1 MPDDCLEANTSETT
15 KTQQRIAE
23 YSQSVIPHST
33 AQWQKITDT
42 KYTPCGETTGH
53 ITAGIYRCYYNSSGQ
68 IIFEKQPALLT
79 DTLVRCAD
87 TVSTQVLASIQDF
100 WTREK
105 YFKKYG
111 FLFKRGILL
120 YGPPG
125 SGKTVTISFLVRD
138 VVENQKGIVIYCTN
152 PYPVIQG
159 IVEMRKIEP
168 TRPIICVLED
178 LEEIVHEWGESNL
191 LSLLDGEQN
200 TTNIVFVATTNYI
213 EDLSERLQDR
223 PSRFDEKIFVD
234 MPDAAARRNYILAK
248 NPDVSDIES
257 WVSDTAG
264 LSIAHIKELILSV
277 CCLGQDYKESLE
289 RLRNMKHS
297 KKKRGNTIGITPPA
311 SKPGTCSTGGTTA
324 FKIPQHSVTIK
335 NESIIDDDQKK

>member
-1 MPDDCLEANTSETT
+1 MPDDVLLVKTSET
-15 KTQQRIAE
+15 KMQQKLNDYTQ
-23 YSQSVIPHST
+23 STIPVVS

-42 KYTPCGETTGH
+42 KFSPCGETVSH
-53 ITAGIYRCYYNSSGQ
+53 IAAGIYRCYYNSNGQ
-68 IIFEKQPALLT
+68 IIFEQQPLLLT

-87 TVSTQVLASIQDF
+87 TVSAHVLKSIQDF

-138 VVENQKGIVIYCTN
+138 VVENQNGIVIYCTN

-213 EDLSERLQDR
+213 EELSERIQDR

-234 MPDAAARRNYILAK
+234 MPDDAARRFYIQAK
-248 NPDVSDIES
+248 NPDITDIDT
-257 WVSDTAG
+257 WVADTAG
-264 LSIAHIKELILSV
+264 MSIAHIKELILSV
-277 CCLGQDYKESLE
+277 CCLGQNYANSLS
-289 RLRNMKHS
+289 RLKTMKHN
-297 KKKRGNTIGITPPA
+297 KKKRKDITIGLAPPK
-311 SKPGTCSTGGTTA
+311 SGDICSPPHPNKPRNT
-324 FKIPQHSVTIK
+324 
-335 NESIIDDDQKK
+335 